1 MLVKENS
8 VTKIIEDKMGFK
20 FKDLILI
27 GKIEDSY
34 MNRIFYKDNN
44 NTFIFFIRY
53 SREICV
59 IRKITNMQ
67 EEYDKSMMSLKINGK
82 NYYYYNTKEV
92 LLIDDNFEDEL
103 QYYYTFLCYG
113 DEDKKEVFSLPESI
127 ELEDEE
133 NVIIELLNSFF
144 DENFLDKKKVNHA
157 NL

>member
-44 NTFIFFIRY
+44 NMFMFFIRY

-82 NYYYYNTKEV
+82 NYYYYKTKEV

-103 QYYYTFLCYG
+103 QYYYTFLRH
-113 DEDKKEVFSLPESI
+113 DNNKNENFVLSEPL
-127 ELEDEE
+127 ELENEE
-133 NVIIELLNSFF
+133 IVIIELLNSFF
-144 DENFLDKKKVNHA
+144 DESKI
-157 NL
+157 

>member
-59 IRKITNMQ
+59 IRKITNIQ
-67 EEYDKSMMSLKINGK
+67 KEYDKSKMRLEINGK

-103 QYYYTFLCYG
+103 QYYYTFLRYG
-113 DEDKKEVFSLPESI
+113 DEDKKEVFSLSEPI

-133 NVIIELLNSFF
+133 NVIMVLTDSFF
-144 DENFLDKKKVNHA
+144 DESKI
-157 NL
+157 

>member
-34 MNRIFYKDNN
+34 MDRIFYKYNN

-53 SREICV
+53 SKEICI
-59 IRKITNMQ
+59 IRKNKNMKK
-67 EEYDKSMMSLKINGK
+67 EYDKSKMCLEINGK
-82 NYYYYNTKEV
+82 NYYYRTKKV
-92 LLIDDNFEDEL
+92 LLIDEVSENKLE
-103 QYYYTFLCYG
+103 YSYTFLCHEN
-113 DEDKKEVFSLPESI
+113 DTNENFVLPEPL
-127 ELEDEE
+127 ELENEE
-133 NVIIELLNSFF
+133 IVIIELLNSFF

>member
-34 MNRIFYKDNN
+34 MTKIFYKDNK
-44 NTFIFFIRY
+44 NTFIFFLCDPN
-53 SREICV
+53 EIC
-59 IRKITNMQ
+59 IIKKITNMQ
-67 EEYDKSMMSLKINGK
+67 KEYNETMLSIRINEK
-82 NYYYYNTKEV
+82 NYYYKTKEV

-103 QYYYTFLCYG
+103 QYYYTFLRYG

-133 NVIIELLNSFF
+133 NVIMVLTDSFF
-144 DENFLDKKKVNHA
+144 DESKI
-157 NL
+157 

>member
-8 VTKIIEDKMGFK
+8 VIKIIENEMGFK

-34 MNRIFYKDNN
+34 MDRIFYKYNN

-67 EEYDKSMMSLKINGK
+67 KEYDKSKMRLEINGEG
-82 NYYYYNTKEV
+82 YYYRTKKV
-92 LLIDDNFEDEL
+92 LLIDEVFENKLE
-103 QYYYTFLCYG
+103 YCYTFLCHNN
-113 DEDKKEVFSLPESI
+113 DTNENFILPEPL
-127 ELEDEE
+127 ELKNEE
-133 NVIIELLNSFF
+133 IVIITLLGSFF

>member
-34 MNRIFYKDNN
+34 MTKIFYKDDK
-44 NTFIFFIRY
+44 NTFIFFLCDPN
-53 SREICV
+53 EICV
-59 IRKITNMQ
+59 IKKITNMQ
-67 EEYDKSMMSLKINGK
+67 KEYNETMLSIRINEK
-82 NYYYYNTKEV
+82 NYYYKTKEV

-103 QYYYTFLCYG
+103 QYYYTFLRYG

-133 NVIIELLNSFF
+133 NVIMVLTDSFF
-144 DENFLDKKKVNHA
+144 DESKI
-157 NL
+157 

>member
-103 QYYYTFLCYG
+103 QYCYTFLCYG
-113 DEDKKEVFSLPESI
+113 NEDKKEIFSLPESI

-133 NVIIELLNSFF
+133 NVIMVLTDSFF
-144 DENFLDKKKVNHA
+144 DESKI
-157 NL
+157 